1 MFTGRTIMKCY
12 CLIFVVALL
21 TSTNGLAEIYKCSD
35 AQGNVQYADKPCAGE
50 SSVITPRS
58 APKVDENSE
67 QRMQKTQRLLRAYQE
82 ENIQKKEQQ
91 AEARAEKQERKRNCA
106 SARDR
111 YQRFLQASRVF
122 RLDEEGNRVVYTDA
136 ERAQSTEHARLEV
149 ERWCD

>member
-1 MFTGRTIMKCY
+1 MPGQAQAGVGIVTTGSVVRVMFTGRTIMKCY

-67 QRMQKTQRLLRAYQE
+67 QRMQKGGRSLVHNKR
-82 ENIQKKEQQ
+82 
-91 AEARAEKQERKRNCA
+91 RDHRK
-106 SARDR
+106 
-111 YQRFLQASRVF
+111 L
-122 RLDEEGNRVVYTDA
+122 
-136 ERAQSTEHARLEV
+136 
-149 ERWCD
+149 